1 MRVSPTFNDYQTK
14 ILLGMSIEL
23 GNIAPCATLKLMW
36 SEKIKSLS
44 EEDKKRYLKLASE
57 PK

>member
-1 MRVSPTFNDYQTK
+1 MRVSPTFNDYQAK
-14 ILLGMSIEL
+14 ILKGMSIEL

-44 EEDKKRYLKLASE
+44 EEEKNKYLKLANE
-57 PK
+57 NK